1 MTVVPVNQVRED
13 AGEWLMV
20 EFTDRQWGDRVGYVL
35 NKNCER

>member
-35 NKNCER
+35 KKNWER